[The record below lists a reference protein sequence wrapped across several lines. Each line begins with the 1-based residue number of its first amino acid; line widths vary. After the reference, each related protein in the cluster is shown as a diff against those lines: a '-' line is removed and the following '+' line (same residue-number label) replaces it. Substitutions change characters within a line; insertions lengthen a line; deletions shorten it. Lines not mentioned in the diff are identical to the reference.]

1 MNPLELWGGVECT
14 VNRVGDRFFDQVR
27 RTGHHDRVEDI
38 ALLASTGVRAV
49 RYPVVWERVA
59 PDGLARADW
68 SWTDDRLAR
77 LRAHGIRPI
86 AGLVHH
92 GSGPACTHLLDPD
105 FPRLL
110 GEYARAVAQR
120 YPWIDSYTPVNEPL
134 TTARFSALYGHWY
147 PHRTDPASFVTALL
161 NEVRGTIVA
170 MAAIRDINPAAGLV
184 QTEDA
189 GRTYSTPRLARQA
202 THENHRRWLTFDLLT
217 GRVTDGHPLWTWL
230 LRVGADPACLEWI
243 AANACAPDVVGLNY
257 YLTSDRY
264 LDEHLDRYP
273 VWTHGGN
280 GVDRYADVEAVRAH
294 EAGLAG
300 HEHVLREAWDRYRL
314 PVAITEVHA
323 GATRE
328 EQLRWTTR
336 AWTAAERAREA
347 GADVR
352 AVTLWA
358 MFGSYDWNSLCVRC
372 DGVFEPGAFDTRSN
386 PPRRTAVAS
395 LGQTL
400 VESRVLDPMVFQP
413 GWWERPS
420 RFLWPPRADG
430 AGSTAQCAVRN
441 ERPLVIVG
449 ARGTLGRAL
458 VRACARRGLPHVALG
473 RDLLDLTDPAAIRS
487 VLDDLRPWA
496 VVNAAGYVRVDDAE
510 GDADACLR
518 VNTDAAGCLAERC
531 AAAGARFVTFSSD
544 LVFDGDLRRPY
555 VETDRPSP
563 LNVYGI
569 SKLEAECRVRELH
582 PRGLIIRTSAF
593 FGPEDD
599 FNFVALALR
608 SLSEGRPFSAA
619 DDAVVSPTYVP
630 DLVEATLDLL
640 IDAESGV
647 WHLANP
653 GEITWAAF
661 GRAAA
666 ALAGLDPA
674 LIVGV
679 PTAALNLRAPRPAY
693 SALASEH
700 GAILPPLA
708 DALSRYT
715 TAVAGR
721 SAAVERLTA
730 TP

>member
-1 MNPLELWGGVECT
+1 MKPLELWGGVECT

-59 PDGLARADW
+59 PNGLARADW
-68 SWTDDRLAR
+68 SWTDDRLPR

-92 GSGPACTHLLDPD
+92 GSGPACTHLLDPA

-110 GEYARAVAQR
+110 QEYARAVAER

-147 PHRTDPASFVTALL
+147 PHRTDSPSFVTALL
-161 NEVRGTIVA
+161 NEVRGTILA
-170 MAAIRDINPAAGLV
+170 MAAIREINPAARLV

-189 GRTYSTPRLARQA
+189 GRTYSTPRLAYQA
-202 THENHRRWLTFDLLT
+202 AHENHRRWLTFDLLT
-217 GRVTDGHPLWTWL
+217 GRVSDSHPLWTWL
-230 LRVGADPACLEWI
+230 IKLGADSVSLEWI

-273 VWTHGGN
+273 SWTHGGN
-280 GVDRYADVEAVRAH
+280 GLDRYADVEAVRAH
-294 EAGLAG
+294 DDGLAG
-300 HEHVLREAWDRYRL
+300 HDRVLRETWDRYGL
-314 PVAITEVHA
+314 PVAMTEVHA

-328 EQLRWTTR
+328 DQLRWITR

-372 DGVFEPGAFDTRSN
+372 DGVFEPGAFDTRSD
-386 PPRRTAVAS
+386 PPRQTAVAS

-400 VESRVLDPMVFQP
+400 AEGRLPDPIVFQP
-413 GWWERPS
+413 GWWERPD
-420 RFLWPPRADG
+420 RFLWPPRPQHSGPAES
-430 AGSTAQCAVRN
+430 ALRES
-441 ERPLVIVG
+441 RPLVIVG

-458 VRACARRGLPHVALG
+458 VSACARRGVSHLALG
-473 RDLLDLTDPAAIRS
+473 RDRLDLNDAAAIRTAI
-487 VLDDLRPWA
+487 DELRPWA

-510 GDADACLR
+510 SDADACLR
-518 VNTDAAGCLAERC
+518 VNTDAAACLAEAC
-531 AAAGARFVTFSSD
+531 AAAGARFVTFSTD
-544 LVFDGDLRRPY
+544 LVFDGDLKRPY

-582 PRGLIIRTSAF
+582 ARSLIIRTSAF

-599 FNFVALALR
+599 FNFVTLALR
-608 SLSEGRPFSAA
+608 SLSEGRPFTAA
-619 DDAVVSPTYVP
+619 DDALVSPTYVP
-630 DLVEATLDLL
+630 DLVDATLDLL
-640 IDAESGV
+640 IDAESGI

-666 ALAGLDPA
+666 AQAGLDPA

-693 SALASEH
+693 SALGSIR
-700 GAILPPLA
+700 GTILPPLA

-715 TAVAGR
+715 AAVQGR
-721 SAAVERLTA
+721 SAAAERLTA
-730 TP
+730 TS